1 MSPEYVQKTEI
12 YMKSINY
19 LVTPAN
25 EQQAK
30 IVQQLEDAI
39 QNKDY
44 ARAVQLTRQG
54 INTEDNILWVSLT
67 VQTAIKFKEL
77 GQYQYAGEL
86 LELRAENFREDAK
99 QDRQRLAYETY
110 LEGAIYHLNIRNE
123 NRNYLIA
130 RECIKKGM
138 QAALKA
144 DDLEA
149 YAQIAREAEN
159 LTGEGFMDSVLS
171 DVKKVFRDDVL
182 SLKKYTLTEEAVKEL
197 VGIIVLFQDKSNKVK
212 FDETFILDDY
222 KVNYFDR
229 LPEEFK
235 PAANQGYSDHKKKS
249 FDDYA
254 THFLVGEERI
264 LAEKEEKRKAEEA
277 EAFKYKSIINPFYNH
292 LVAAELEKDTSY
304 IEYIEVDDLIKLKI
318 SNDKLKKAIGE
329 FLTQVKR
336 WVYESDSTEQ
346 ELSKIS
352 YAILVIQKL
361 NVSTSRQEMLTI
373 LKSETRT
380 IETQLAQ
387 E

>member
-1 MSPEYVQKTEI
+1 MPPEYVQKTEI
-12 YMKSINY
+12 YMESINY

-86 LELRAENFREDAK
+86 LELRAENFREDFK

-110 LEGAIYHLNIRNE
+110 LEGAIYHLDIRNK

-130 RECIKKGM
+130 RECITKGM
-138 QAALKA
+138 EAALKA

-197 VGIIVLFQDKSNKVK
+197 VGIMVLFQYKSNKVK
-212 FDETFILDDY
+212 FNETFILDEY

-235 PAANQGYSDHKKKS
+235 PAANQGYSDHRKES
-249 FDDYA
+249 FDNYA
-254 THFLVGEERI
+254 TQFLVGEERI
-264 LAEKEEKRKAEEA
+264 LAEKEEKKTQEKEETIP
-277 EAFKYKSIINPFYNH
+277 YKIKLQPFYGS
-292 LVAAELEKDTSY
+292 LVSATSQKDTSY
-304 IEYIEVDDLIKLKI
+304 IEQIEVSELIKLRS
-318 SNDKLKKAIGE
+318 SNDELEKAIGE
-329 FLTQVKR
+329 FLTQVKG

-346 ELSKIS
+346 ELNKIS
-352 YAILVIQKL
+352 NAKLVIEKL
-361 NVSTSRQEMLTI
+361 NASTSKQEMLTI

-387 E
+387 K